1 MERLPEELNNQIFKK
16 LKSIVDIERM
26 SANERLEYE
35 LSLAA
40 ERDMLAALDAKFED
54 GEMKGKEEGLS
65 EGIAI
70 GKREGL
76 TEGRETA
83 TSQIAHKMKLAGRSV
98 SEIIEFTGLTVEE
111 IEEL

>member
-54 GEMKGKEEGLS
+54 GETKGKEEGLT

-70 GKREGL
+70 GKEEGL
-76 TEGRETA
+76 VEGMEKT
-83 TSQIAHKMKLAGRSV
+83 TNQIACKMKQAGKPI
-98 SEIIEFTGLTVEE
+98 SEIIEFTGLTEDD
-111 IEEL
+111 IEML

>member
-54 GEMKGKEEGLS
+54 GEMKGKEEG
-65 EGIAI
+65 
-70 GKREGL
+70 KKEGL
-76 TEGRETA
+76 AEGMEKMTN
-83 TSQIAHKMKLAGRSV
+83 QIARKMKQAGKPI
-98 SEIIEFTGLTVEE
+98 SEIVEFTGLTIEDVER
-111 IEEL
+111 L